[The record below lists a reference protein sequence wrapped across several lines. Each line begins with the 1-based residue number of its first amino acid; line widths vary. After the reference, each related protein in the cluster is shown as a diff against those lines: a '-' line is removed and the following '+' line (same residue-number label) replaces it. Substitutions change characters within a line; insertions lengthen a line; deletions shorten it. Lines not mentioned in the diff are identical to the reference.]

1 MMFLRS
7 YDRSQGPPASNV
19 PASAPPAAPV
29 APAPQPAAVG
39 QPNQPGL
46 FAQMATT
53 AAGVAVGSAVV
64 SYPLLALVYTFI
76 FKNDMGLYYINSI
89 GSRVGTPSRQTW
101 TSMVVFSD
109 WSALME
115 CCDH

>member
-7 YDRSQGPPASNV
+7 FDRSQGPPASNV
-19 PASAPPAAPV
+19 PASAPPASAPPV

-64 SYPLLALVYTFI
+64 SYPLLDLVYTFI
-76 FKNDMGLYYINSI
+76 YKK
-89 GSRVGTPSRQTW
+89 
-101 TSMVVFSD
+101 
-109 WSALME
+109 
-115 CCDH
+115 